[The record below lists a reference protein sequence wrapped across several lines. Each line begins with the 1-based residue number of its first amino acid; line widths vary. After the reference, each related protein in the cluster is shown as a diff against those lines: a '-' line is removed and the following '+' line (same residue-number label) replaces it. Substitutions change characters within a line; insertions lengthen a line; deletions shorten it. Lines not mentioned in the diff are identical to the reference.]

1 MHKRYNDFNSYLRS
15 IFGCRVQK
23 ISLDAGL
30 TCPNRDGTKSVGGCI
45 YCNNKGS
52 GTGAFK
58 AGLSI
63 RQQLIQG
70 KGFLKRRYKAEKFLA
85 YFQSFSNTYAPLE
98 RLKRM
103 YEEALAVEDIV
114 GLCIGTRPDCVDESV
129 LALLEGYVG
138 EYLVWIEY
146 GIQSIHDDTLN
157 RINRGHT
164 YQDFLQA
171 VEMTKGR
178 GINICTHIILG
189 LPGEDRHKML
199 ETAKALSTLDNQGV
213 KIHLLYVLKGT
224 KMEVMYRR
232 GEYRCLEQDEYT
244 DLVCDFLEILP
255 PQMVIQRLT
264 GDPDPA
270 ELVAP
275 TWALRKRET
284 LTLIDKK
291 MEEMNIWQGKR
302 FGIEGVG

>member
-1 MHKRYNDFNSYLRS
+1 
-15 IFGCRVQK
+15 
-23 ISLDAGL
+23 
-30 TCPNRDGTKSVGGCI
+30 VGGCI
-45 YCNNKGS
+45 YCNKTGS

-98 RLKRM
+98 QLRRM

-114 GLCIGTRPDCVDESV
+114 GLCIGTRPDCVDESI
-129 LALLEGYVG
+129 LALLEGYVSD
-138 EYLVWIEY
+138 YLVWVEY
-146 GIQSIHDDTLN
+146 GLQSIHDDTLN

-199 ETAKALSTLDNQGV
+199 GTAKALSTLDIQGV

-224 KMEVMYRR
+224 KMERMYRH
-232 GEYRCLEQDEYT
+232 GEYRCLEQDQYT
-244 DLVCDFLEILP
+244 DLVCEFLEVLP
-255 PQMVIQRLT
+255 PRMVIQRLT

-284 LTLIDKK
+284 LTLIDRK
-291 MEEMNIWQGKR
+291 MEEMDIWQGKR
-302 FGIEGVG
+302 FGAEGVG